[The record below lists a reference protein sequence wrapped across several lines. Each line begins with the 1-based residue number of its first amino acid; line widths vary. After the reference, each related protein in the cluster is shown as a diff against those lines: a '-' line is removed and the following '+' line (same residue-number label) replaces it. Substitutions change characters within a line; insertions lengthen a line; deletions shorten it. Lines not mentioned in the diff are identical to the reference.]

1 MEQSRVEQQRR
12 GEIANCALLRDNIVM
27 LDYPSACWHRPAS
40 PWTHNPAE
48 KQPSANGVFYGGLFS
63 AYTVQSDITLACA
76 FHRAHLSGIFSGVL
90 YCEPSA
96 ASLGSLASVVLL
108 CFALQRFP
116 VRRNQH
122 SIEVISAQHPQ
133 SRWAVIKILFLAT
146 CSMNYDSFA
155 AVRLYSL
162 SCLVEDTM
170 SCTVMGQKEDN
181 MVWKRENQMF
191 FFFVFF
197 LSQFSFLVLAAFYKL
212 KVVCGAVWLCRR
224 RITRVFNW
232 KY

>member
-96 ASLGSLASVVLL
+96 ASLGSLASLFCATAFSSSPKSTQYRGHFCTAPSEQVGRD
-108 CFALQRFP
+108 QDP
-116 VRRNQH
+116 
-122 SIEVISAQHPQ
+122 
-133 SRWAVIKILFLAT
+133 FLAT

-162 SCLVEDTM
+162 SCLVEDTI
-170 SCTVMGQKEDN
+170 SCTVMGQKEDD

-191 FFFVFF
+191 FVFF
-197 LSQFSFLVLAAFYKL
+197 FSLQPV
-212 KVVCGAVWLCRR
+212 
-224 RITRVFNW
+224 
-232 KY
+232 